1 MHVRMTRGIERVCRL
16 VLLLALPLAGCVIQV
31 PTGPSGTDGTGQ
43 QAPPTSIVVRIV
55 NDTDRPL
62 DPQIYVGPPGG
73 AAGDLFVVANKRTD
87 FGVGKLGTLLA
98 KSETSL
104 VLECG
109 KVGYFGTAGGIFG
122 DDLNNPAGGGRPI
135 TLQEG
140 ANVWCGGEV
149 TIWFENN
156 ANTLITTFAV
166 TSQGG

>member
-1 MHVRMTRGIERVCRL
+1 MHVRMVRGIKRVCRL
-16 VLLLALPLAGCVIQV
+16 GLLLALPLAGCIIQV
-31 PTGPSGTDGTGQ
+31 PAGSSGTDGTGQ
-43 QAPPTSIVVRIV
+43 QAPPTSITIRIV

-73 AAGDLFVVANKRTD
+73 AAGDLFVAANKRTD
-87 FGVGKLGTLLA
+87 FGVGMLGTLLA

-122 DDLNNPAGGGRPI
+122 DDLNNPTGTGRSI

-140 ANVWCGGEV
+140 ANVWWGGEV
-149 TIWFENN
+149 TIWFENDGD
-156 ANTLITTFAV
+156 TLVTTFAV
-166 TSQGG
+166 TSQGS